1 MVREMVSD
9 PTLAEDLTQDAL
21 EIGLRHDVGTVG
33 NIRRWLRG
41 VVKNLLRQ
49 SYRGQIRRE
58 QREQRVAM
66 ERDDFDPP
74 MHELMERVEI
84 QQQVA
89 RAVLK
94 LPLEHRRLL
103 ILRYYEQQS
112 VAQIAEAFGI
122 SNNAAGLRIHRAKA
136 MLRSQLQSS
145 LGSDWRMLAI
155 PISAGVTKVSLATAT
170 TTVFAMNNSLKI
182 ALTLAAVLV
191 CSIPFW
197 NTENPAP
204 NASNEALSP
213 ALLVADSSSAT
224 SDSKSSEFE
233 IGTTPHPLKRTQTD
247 GQTILEIVDVN
258 GIPIPHAKVIT
269 YEIDYPFQTNRISQI
284 PTPRFYG
291 EASSSEGIA
300 NDLGQYALPALH
312 PQKTTLAFARA
323 DGYVLRGV
331 VVKSKDDTIQ
341 IQKKAIKIVLHDGAG
356 EMTLQ
361 FVDESGTPVPNIE
374 AYAKDFSK
382 SREGGELLPPGTV
395 STHQLITSSDGI
407 AKFTNLPAGELSFG
421 NYQGNYLQ
429 WQEQI
434 RVSSSPNINV
444 RKIVLDSGRKISVR
458 VMAINGSPIEG
469 AEIYFSESEWVNPV
483 KNLRKLSGSFRG
495 LTDAKGQL
503 TIGGLSERGRN
514 RIHVV
519 RGASWIDAPIPP
531 DVNELTV
538 RLSPSFHVKATF
550 ITADGN
556 PAIGA
561 KVSFIDI
568 NHPTPIPDLYLELGE
583 SGELDV
589 PLMVGQYRFEATHP
603 MGGFQ
608 SAESIQVDKDLDLG
622 VIQIPD
628 GSQLNVTIVDELTG
642 KPIDSA
648 TTKFKQVYT
657 QDVGTG
663 SDEWKRMLAAARSNV
678 HWMIFSEGSFQT
690 SALFPGIHTFVT
702 TASGY
707 TSKETTLELVA
718 GSQQDHTM
726 ALRPSCKLSLE
737 IQFSD
742 GRPANNR
749 AFGLAADGLSIF
761 GIDRAARNIS
771 QFRTFRTNADG
782 KIEIKDLLPGV
793 WNLEPGSQCYWGLS
807 LKELSLTHGANS
819 YVITI
824 PELASVNYLVTE
836 NGRLVKDAKIRLQRA
851 IGDPRSPYSFWQKAE
866 TEDNGIA
873 KFNEVFPGKY
883 QFTVSLGGHQ
893 PVQQIVTI
901 EEGEVALETEFN
913 GIMVQGIVQ
922 NSVEGTWVIL
932 ASEKHASESSRTNI
946 EQIQAYFSNVKG
958 INWPFPVQES
968 WDYGLTQVKE
978 NGTFSMNAP
987 ASGEYLIM
995 AWNESEPLQTP
1006 EAVTIPEGG
1015 KSDLVLSLIKAST
1028 IKITVT
1034 GLNELR
1040 RKLNKAVISFHYES
1054 GDKDFSASLSSISE
1068 NSTKIFRGIKPGE
1081 GKLEFVL
1088 LTAEKNFDY
1097 RVLASSIKDF
1107 NLTAGEQI
1115 EITFDASE
1123 FDVTGN

>member
-1 MVREMVSD
+1 MAD
-9 PTLAEDLTQDAL
+9 PLLAEDLAQEAL
-21 EIGLRHDVGTVG
+21 EVGLRTQMGTVANPKG
-33 NIRRWLRG
+33 WFAG
-41 VVKNLLRQ
+41 VVRNLLRQ
-49 SYRGQIRRE
+49 NLRSNRRRE
-58 QREQRVAM
+58 QRERKTAISSPATS
-66 ERDDFDPP
+66 PP
-74 MHELMERVEI
+74 SGTLVERVEL
-84 QQQVA
+84 QQKVA
-89 RAVLK
+89 AAVLG
-94 LPLEHRRLL
+94 LPHDQRDVL

-122 SNNAAGLRIHRAKA
+122 SENAAGLRIHRAKA

-155 PISAGVTKVSLATAT
+155 PISTGVTKVSLATAAT
-170 TTVFAMNNSLKI
+170 SVFAMNNSLKI

-197 NTENPAP
+197 NNDNPAAD
-204 NASNEALSP
+204 ASSEALNP
-213 ALLVADSSSAT
+213 ALLVADSTPAT
-224 SDSKSSEFE
+224 LDSNSTEFE
-233 IGTTPHPLKRTQTD
+233 VGTTLSPLKRTQAED
-247 GQTILEIVDVN
+247 EIILEIVDVN
-258 GIPIPHAKVIT
+258 GNSIPHAEVHIF
-269 YEIDYPFQTNRISQI
+269 EMDYPFQTKRISRI

-331 VVKSKDDTIQ
+331 VVKSKDDPNQ
-341 IQKKAIKIVLHDGAG
+341 IQKNAIKIVLHDGAG

-361 FVDESGTPVPNIE
+361 FVDDSGTPVPNIE

-407 AKFTNLPAGELSFG
+407 AKFTNLPTGDLSFG
-421 NYQGNYLQ
+421 IYQGNYLQ

-434 RVSSSPNINV
+434 PVSSSPNLNV
-444 RKIVLDSGRKISVR
+444 RKIVLDSGRKISVQ
-458 VMAINGSPIEG
+458 VKAIDGSPIEG
-469 AEIYFSESEWVNPV
+469 AEVYFSNSEWVNPV

-514 RIHVV
+514 RIYVV
-519 RGASWIDAPIPP
+519 REASWIDAPIPP

-556 PAIGA
+556 PAMGA
-561 KVSFIDI
+561 KVSFIETT
-568 NHPTPIPDLYLELGE
+568 HPTTIPDQYLELGE
-583 SGELDV
+583 SGALDV

-603 MGGFQ
+603 MGGIQ

-622 VIQIPD
+622 VIKIAD
-628 GSQLNVTIVDELTG
+628 GPQLNVTIVDELTG
-642 KPIDSA
+642 KPIDNA

-657 QDVGTG
+657 QGMGTG
-663 SDEWKRMLAAARSNV
+663 PDEWKRMLAAARSNV

-690 SALFPGIHTFVT
+690 KALFPGIHTFVT
-702 TASGY
+702 TAPGY

-718 GSQQDHTM
+718 GNQQDHTI
-726 ALRPSCKLSLE
+726 ALRPSCNLSLE
-737 IQFSD
+737 VRFSD
-742 GRPANNR
+742 GSPANNR

-761 GIDRAARNIS
+761 GGDRAARNIS

-793 WNLEPGSQCYWGLS
+793 WNLEPGRQCYWGLS
-807 LKELSLTHGANS
+807 LKELSLTYGANFH
-819 YVITI
+819 VITI
-824 PELASVNYLVTE
+824 PELASVGCSVTE
-836 NGRLVKDAKIRLQRA
+836 NGQPAQDAKIWLSRA
-851 IGDPRSPYSFWQKAE
+851 IDNPRSPYSFWQEAE
-866 TEDNGIA
+866 TEIDGIA

-901 EEGEVALETEFN
+901 GEGEVDLETEFR
-913 GIMVQGIVQ
+913 GIPVQGIVQ
-922 NSVEGTWVIL
+922 NSVEGTWVVL
-932 ASEKHASESSRTNI
+932 ASVKQASKTRRSNTEK
-946 EQIQAYFSNVKG
+946 IQATFSDVKG
-958 INWPFPVQES
+958 INWPFPTQES
-968 WDYGLTQVKE
+968 WDYGIVPVLE
-978 NGTFSMNAP
+978 NGTFSMTAP

-1015 KSDLVLSLIKAST
+1015 KSDLVISLTKASS
-1028 IKITVT
+1028 IRITVI
-1034 GLNELR
+1034 GLNKLR
-1040 RKLNKAVISFHYES
+1040 RQLNKAIISVNYES
-1054 GDKDFSASLSSISE
+1054 GNSGIGVPFSSFAE
-1068 NSTKIFRGIKPGE
+1068 NSTKILRGIQPGE
-1081 GKLEFVL
+1081 GKLDFML
-1088 LTAEKNFDY
+1088 LTTEKNYDY
-1097 RVLASSIKDF
+1097 RILASSIKDF
-1107 NLTAGEQI
+1107 NVTAGEQI

-1123 FDVTGN
+1123 FDLTGN